1 MSVKALALFVAA
13 VIAGPTGTTFFVV
26 GDYGEV
32 QNIEQANIVFDAIDL
47 LVGYGADDTIGKPEF
62 FVACGDNIYPAVADA
77 PTDKEF

>member
-13 VIAGPTGTTFFVV
+13 AIAGTTGTTFFVV

-47 LVGYGADDTIGKPEF
+47 LVG
-62 FVACGDNIYPAVADA
+62 
-77 PTDKEF
+77 